1 MHADALAAIK
11 EKGRDEEVGDVD
23 EVAEKVVTSMI
34 RLAIELGMPVVAE
47 GVETEEDM
55 QLVKAAGCQLVQG
68 YYYAKPMSVPE
79 FEKFVGARP
88 YGNMKA
94 IIDRVISEME

>member
-1 MHADALAAIK
+1 
-11 EKGRDEEVGDVD
+11 
-23 EVAEKVVTSMI
+23 MI
-34 RLAIELGMPVVAE
+34 RLANELGMPVVAE